1 MHEVQ
6 LAVNS
11 LPLIR
16 EVGHMCDDEGLLKH
30 PDRLM
35 ETINVFVY
43 VKEGEIDVIEDG
55 IKYELSEGSYLF
67 LRKNTPHWG
76 NSFYLPGTEWYYIH
90 FYNAVEEQTSEF
102 SHYQHSSLI
111 LEETYSA
118 HIKLPKQGKVH
129 NPEYIELQL
138 KKLNDDYQSLNPIR
152 PLYLSAMTYQF
163 FVDLYAAQLTEV
175 KESKQHRI
183 VGRMI
188 ELFSQAAPKKLSSE
202 EISTTLGMNY
212 AYLSTLF
219 RQETGKSITQFQD
232 ELLIEKAITMLK
244 KESVNISEVS
254 HTLGFSNP
262 FYFSRVFKKITGV
275 SPTAYLKQTYR
286 T

>member
-1 MHEVQ
+1 MHEVI
-6 LAVNS
+6 LTVNS

-16 EVGHMCDDEGLLKH
+16 EVGHMSDEEGLLKH

-43 VKEGEIDVIEDG
+43 VKKGLIDVIEDG

-76 NSFYLPGTEWYYIH
+76 SSFYIPGTEWYYIH
-90 FYNAVEEQTSEF
+90 FYNLEEKETPEF

-111 LEETYSA
+111 LEENYSA
-118 HIKLPKQGKVH
+118 HIKLPKQGMVH
-129 NPEYIELQL
+129 NPEYIEWQL
-138 KKLNDDYQSLNPIR
+138 KKLHDDYQSPQPFR
-152 PLYLSAMTYQF
+152 PLYLSALTYQF
-163 FVDLYAAQLTEV
+163 FVDLYTVQLTEG

-232 ELLIEKAITMLK
+232 ELLIEKAITLLK

-254 HTLGFSNP
+254 DTLGFSNP

-275 SPTAYLKQTYR
+275 SPSAYLKQTYR